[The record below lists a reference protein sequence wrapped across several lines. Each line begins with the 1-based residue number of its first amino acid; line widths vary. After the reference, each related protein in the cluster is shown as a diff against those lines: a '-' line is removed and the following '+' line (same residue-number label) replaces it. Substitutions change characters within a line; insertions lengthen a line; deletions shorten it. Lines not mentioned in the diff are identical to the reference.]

1 MKPTQV
7 VQSLRHI
14 AASIQASKNP
24 DRRLIARDLKKIVSI
39 LLNKN
44 NIKLNKNNI
53 KSFKGTIR
61 SGYDGENCDTNGKII
76 INSGYS
82 DVEHQVTTSAS
93 GNYTECILNG
103 EDISNTS
110 LADEINEFFSR
121 NWLDEEDPAWSSG
134 FKTAEVQFN

>member
-39 LLNKN
+39 LLP
-44 NIKLNKNNI
+44 KNNI